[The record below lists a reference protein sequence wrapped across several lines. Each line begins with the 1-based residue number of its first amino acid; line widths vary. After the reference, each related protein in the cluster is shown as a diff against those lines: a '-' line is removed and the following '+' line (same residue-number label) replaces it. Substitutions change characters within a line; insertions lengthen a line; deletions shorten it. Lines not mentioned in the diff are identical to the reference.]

1 MSTIFSESEVGLM
14 AEARAGSKLD
24 YGIDWSDFLALTDGD
39 TIASVNWTAEETG
52 LTLTSQSFSG
62 ALAVVWIEALGTARD
77 WFTTVC
83 EITTTGGRKDSR
95 VALLYV
101 KPPATGT
108 GSAIFKN
115 RIVAIAQ
122 VRRDRLAMAASGALP
137 EVTVSDEYIWDKLMA
152 AESEI
157 AHTLRVPLQPTRFFP
172 QQPSQEE
179 IDALALEGTP
189 WEVESSP
196 DYTPDM
202 FTGDRWG
209 YIITRQKPIVSVE
222 DMKFVYPT
230 ELNGYFDIPNNWLSI
245 DAKYGHIRIVPTS
258 NAMMTGLAGMSMLG
272 LTSGRAIPSMVRIT
286 YTAGLKDVSKT
297 YPELVDCVKKKAI
310 TKLIADAFLPQ
321 SGSISA
327 DGLSESISTDMSKYH
342 ESIDHIL
349 NGADG
354 NGGLMAEIHGI
365 RMMVM

>member
-1 MSTIFSESEVGLM
+1 MATMFTSGEVGLM

-24 YGIDWSDFLALTDGD
+24 YGLDWSDFLALTDGD
-39 TIASVNWTAEETG
+39 TIADATWDVEETG
-52 LTLTSQSFSG
+52 LTLTGPSVSG
-62 ALAVVWIEALGTARD
+62 SLAAVWIEADATARD
-77 WFTTVC
+77 WFTITC
-83 EITTTGGRKDSR
+83 EITTTAGRKDSR

-137 EVTVSDEYIWDKLMA
+137 DITVSDEYIWDKLMA

-172 QQPSQEE
+172 QQPTQDE
-179 IDALALEGTP
+179 IDALALAGIP
-189 WEVESSP
+189 WEVESAP
-196 DYTPDM
+196 DYQPDM
-202 FTGDRWG
+202 FTGERWG
-209 YIITRQKPIVSVE
+209 YIVTRQKPIVSIE

-230 ELNGYFDIPNNWLSI
+230 EQNGFFDIPDNWLSI

-258 NAMMTGLAGMSMLG
+258 NAVMTGLAGISMLG
-272 LTSGRAIPSMVRIT
+272 IMSGKSIPSMIRLT
-286 YTAGLKDVSKT
+286 YTAGLKDVAKN
-297 YPELVDCVKKKAI
+297 YPELVDCVKKKAV

-327 DGLSESISTDMSKYH
+327 DGLSESISVDMAKYR
-342 ESIDHIL
+342 ESIDHII

-365 RMMVM
+365 RVMVM